1 MKHECMAY
9 VEVPY
14 KESVN
19 IDTVDDY
26 IIAKAF
32 HDERI

>member
-1 MKHECMAY
+1 MNVAY

-14 KESVN
+14 KESLN

-32 HDERI
+32 HDEEFSPF